1 MKRSV
6 FLAPQILF
14 IASCAGAVFAYVYT
28 NLDAIMEVRLTD
40 VYAYLT
46 QHHLFYRSSI
56 FSSRILKHIF
66 IFYFTYQGQRQ
77 NLERTVT
84 EQKSGLKSVQE
95 KQAAELK
102 RVQNEQAA
110 NIERARQSARDAQNR
125 R

>member
-1 MKRSV
+1 MS
-6 FLAPQILF
+6 ILNSTSF
-14 IASCAGAVFAYVYT
+14 
-28 NLDAIMEVRLTD
+28 
-40 VYAYLT
+40 
-46 QHHLFYRSSI
+46 FYRSSV
-56 FSSRILKHIF
+56 FSSRNLKHIF

>member
-1 MKRSV
+1 MN
-6 FLAPQILF
+6 ILTSTLLIISLF
-14 IASCAGAVFAYVYT
+14 SLSSRKSY
-28 NLDAIMEVRLTD
+28 
-40 VYAYLT
+40 VYAYLPFF
-46 QHHLFYRSSI
+46 L
-56 FSSRILKHIF
+56 
-66 IFYFTYQGQRQ
+66 QGQRQ

-110 NIERARQSARDAQNR
+110 NVERARQSARDAQNR